1 MRYRQ
6 VRPTAVISR
15 PLHLIGSGC
24 SPAERVPCGTE
35 GAGGRHRPTPS
46 SRLWAQAVAARAPL
60 WQVPHG
66 RPQARRSCVAS
77 ASCTPLRPFSLV
89 PACAHQHAPEADSI
103 VFFER
108 CRSAGRCSEERCAG
122 AGESEP
128 NRRLGRWVRGTTP
141 SRKQTVRNSNSCR
154 TAGLVGLADLR
165 KPASG
170 RLAPKHTRSERWRPH
185 RLVDTLR
192 LSASHTHG

>member
-1 MRYRQ
+1 VRYRQ

-77 ASCTPLRPFSLV
+77 ASCIPPAPSPPSVRAPTCARGGFDRLLRALP
-89 PACAHQHAPEADSI
+89 I
-103 VFFER
+103 
-108 CRSAGRCSEERCAG
+108 GRTLEEERCAG
-122 AGESEP
+122 AGEPEP

-141 SRKQTVRNSNSCR
+141 SHKQTVRNSNSCR
-154 TAGLVGLADLR
+154 TTGLVGLADLR

-170 RLAPKHTRSERWRPH
+170 RLAPKHTRSERWRSH